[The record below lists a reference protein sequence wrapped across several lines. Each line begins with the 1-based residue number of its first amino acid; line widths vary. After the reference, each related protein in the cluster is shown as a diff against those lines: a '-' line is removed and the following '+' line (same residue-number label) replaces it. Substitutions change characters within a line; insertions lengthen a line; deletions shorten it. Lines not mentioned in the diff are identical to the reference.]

1 MSDVLEEF
9 VEPYDDVA
17 NTGDAYRKL
26 LNLGMLAWN
35 AALVPEDQRRA
46 IIDEAI
52 EGGFS
57 KASASDRALAREL
70 IETLV
75 RRKEEHFATNRRAI
89 LSFEL
94 TDTRDGFHL
103 TVASTL

>member
-9 VEPYDDVA
+9 LEPYEDMA
-17 NTGDAYRKL
+17 QTGDAYRKL

-35 AALVPEDQRRA
+35 AALFPEDKRRA
-46 IIDEAI
+46 MIDDTLGA
-52 EGGFS
+52 GFS

-89 LSFEL
+89 LSFSEL
-94 TDTRDGFHL
+94 TSEAG
-103 TVASTL
+103 